1 MTSTTT
7 PRMLLQIDA
16 ASKRYGDTLALAGL
30 SLRARSGEITGIA
43 GPNGAGKSTL
53 VKALAGEIQI
63 DSGSIAFGEESADL
77 TANSRAARTAVVHQ
91 ETSLFPNLTVSE
103 NLALSRPPNGLGVP
117 KITDADLASMASLGI
132 LSHRDRKIVDCSLVV
147 RQLTEI
153 ARAFVLESAD
163 VLLLD
168 EPNSALTGEESELL
182 FDRVADIKQQNRIV
196 LLVSHRLED
205 LVRYCDRVLVVRDGR
220 VTSEFSGSELSES
233 AIARELVV
241 DAQLTSHLNQSSGD
255 RITGSSALVVS
266 GWTHKRGKFHATDLT
281 CRSGEVTAIVGNEGS
296 GARELLRSLAGFE
309 PATGKRMLENEGG
322 SIRDFGCQYMPA
334 ERQVSLFT
342 NLNCGQNVISRLGVP
357 DIANRWRW
365 MRRGAVRTTGQGLLE
380 KFMVRGG
387 GRLTNIRA
395 LSGGNQ
401 QKVAIAAA
409 VAGEPAVL
417 LLEEP
422 TRGVDIS
429 SKAEI
434 YRLLV
439 EYAQMDRVV
448 AVFCS
453 ELPEVFELAD
463 QLLVV
468 SEGAVLARMRVSEF
482 ASVAELAHTVAEVS
496 SDLPGATEPMER
508 VRGNDE
514 RHA

>member
-1 MTSTTT
+1 
-7 PRMLLQIDA
+7 MLLQIDGVH
-16 ASKRYGDTLALAGL
+16 KRYGDTVALGGL

-53 VKALAGEIQI
+53 VKALAGEVQI
-63 DSGSIAFGEESADL
+63 DSGSIVFGMDGGDATRD
-77 TANSRAARTAVVHQ
+77 TRAARTAVVHQ
-91 ETSLFPNLTVSE
+91 ETSLFPNLTVAE
-103 NLALSRPPNGLGVP
+103 NLALSRTPVGYGVP
-117 KITDADLASMASLGI
+117 KVTDADLASLASLGI
-132 LSHRDRKIVDCSLVV
+132 LEYRNHKVIDCSLVV

-153 ARAFVLESAD
+153 ARAFVIENAD

-182 FDRVADIKQQNRIV
+182 FDRVADIKKQNRIV

-205 LVRYCDRVLVVRDGR
+205 LVTYCDRVVVVRDGR
-220 VTSEFSGSELSES
+220 VTSELSGPELSES

-241 DAQLTSHLNQSSGD
+241 DAHLTSHVNEVGVE
-255 RITGSSALVVS
+255 RTEGSSSLVVS
-266 GWTHKRGKFHATDLT
+266 GWTHKKGRFGEAELS
-281 CRSGEVTAIVGNEGS
+281 CRSNEVTAIVGNEGS

-309 PATGKRMLENEGG
+309 VASG
-322 SIRDFGCQYMPA
+322 SRLLKSRQGSDARFVSQYMPA

-342 NLNCGQNVISRLGVP
+342 NLNCGQNVISRLGVS
-357 DIANRWRW
+357 DIANRWGW
-365 MRRGAVRTTGQGLLE
+365 MRKDTIKATAQQLLDT
-380 KFMVRGG
+380 FRVRGG

-439 EYAQMDRVV
+439 EFAQKDRVV
-448 AVFCS
+448 VVFCS

-463 QLLVV
+463 QVV
-468 SEGAVLARMRVSEF
+468 VVAEGAIRATRRVSEF
-482 ASVAELAHTVAEVS
+482 ASVAELAHAVAEIS
-496 SDLPGATEPMER
+496 SDLPAATSPNHQ
-508 VRGNDE
+508 G
-514 RHA
+514 

>member
-1 MTSTTT
+1 MSSVTAT
-7 PRMLLQIDA
+7 RMVLQIDGA
-16 ASKRYGDTLALAGL
+16 TKRYGDTLALGGL

-53 VKALAGEIQI
+53 VKALAGEVQI
-63 DSGSIAFGEESADL
+63 DSGSIVFGEESTDGA
-77 TANSRAARTAVVHQ
+77 TSARAARTAVVHQ
-91 ETSLFPNLTVSE
+91 ETSLFPNLTVAQ
-103 NLALSRPPNGLGVP
+103 NLALSRTPKGYGIP
-117 KITDADLASMASLGI
+117 KITEADLASLASLGI
-132 LSHRDRKIVDCSLVV
+132 LEHRNRKVIDCSLVV

-168 EPNSALTGEESELL
+168 EPNSALTGEESTLL
-182 FDRVADIKQQNRIV
+182 FDRVADIREQNRIV

-205 LVRYCDRVLVVRDGR
+205 LVTHCDRVFVVRDGR
-220 VTSEFSGSELSES
+220 VTSALSGSDLSES

-241 DAQLTSHLNQSSGD
+241 DAHLTNHVSDSPVE
-255 RITGSSALVVS
+255 RIVGSSSLVAT
-266 GWTHKRGKFHATDLT
+266 GWTHRKGRFRDVELT
-281 CRSGEVTAIVGNEGS
+281 CRSGEITAIVGNEGS
-296 GARELLRSLAGFE
+296 GGRELLRSLAGFE
-309 PATGKRMLENEGG
+309 PATGSRTLNNGDHVVRG
-322 SIRDFGCQYMPA
+322 FAAQYMPA

-342 NLNCGQNVISRLGVP
+342 NLNCGQNVTSRLGVP
-357 DIANRWRW
+357 DIATRWRW
-365 MRRGAVRTTGQGLLE
+365 MRSRAIKSTAQELLDR
-380 KFMVRGG
+380 FVVRGG

-439 EYAQMDRVV
+439 DYAQMDRVV
-448 AVFCS
+448 VVFCS
-453 ELPEVFELAD
+453 EMPEVFELAD
-463 QLLVV
+463 QVLVV
-468 SEGAVLARMRVSEF
+468 SEGAILATQRVSDF
-482 ASVAELAHTVAEVS
+482 ASVADLAHAVAELS
-496 SDLPGATEPMER
+496 SDLPTDTDPTER
-508 VRGNDE
+508 N
-514 RHA
+514 

>member
-1 MTSTTT
+1 MTSTTAT
-7 PRMLLQIDA
+7 RMLLQIDGVT
-16 ASKRYGDTLALAGL
+16 KRYGDTLALGGL

-53 VKALAGEIQI
+53 VKALAGEVQI
-63 DSGSIAFGEESADL
+63 DSGSIVFGEEDAVGASRA
-77 TANSRAARTAVVHQ
+77 RAARTAVVHQ
-91 ETSLFPNLTVSE
+91 ETSLFPNLTVAE
-103 NLALSRPPNGLGVP
+103 NLALSRAP
-117 KITDADLASMASLGI
+117 KGYGIPKVTEADLASMASLGI
-132 LSHRDRKIVDCSLVV
+132 LEHRNRKVIDCSLVV

-168 EPNSALTGEESELL
+168 EPNSALTGEESALL
-182 FDRVADIKQQNRIV
+182 FDRVAEIRQQNRIV

-205 LVRYCDRVLVVRDGR
+205 LVTYCDRVVVVRDGR
-220 VTSEFSGSELSES
+220 VTSELAGSDLTES

-241 DAQLTSHLNQSSGD
+241 DAHLTSHVNESSGD
-255 RITGSSALVVS
+255 RIAGSSSLVVS
-266 GWTHKRGKFHATDLT
+266 GWTHKKGRFRDVELA

-309 PATGKRMLENEGG
+309 PATGSRTLKNQDR
-322 SIRDFGCQYMPA
+322 SVSRFASQYMPA

-357 DIANRWRW
+357 DIANRGRW
-365 MRRGAVRTTGQGLLE
+365 MRRGAIKTTAQELLE
-380 KFMVRGG
+380 RFVVRGG

-439 EYAQMDRVV
+439 EYAQKDRVV
-448 AVFCS
+448 VVFCS

-463 QLLVV
+463 QVLVV
-468 SEGAVLARMRVSEF
+468 SEGAILATRRVTDF
-482 ASVAELAHTVAEVS
+482 ASVAELAHAVAEVS
-496 SDLPGATEPMER
+496 SDLPTDTDPTE
-508 VRGNDE
+508 RG
-514 RHA
+514 